1 MISVKPDLLVRV
13 SAAAEAAATAG
24 SAGADRS
31 PRVGADVVEVAR
43 VERILSR
50 WNTSFT
56 RRCFTPE
63 EITYCE
69 AKHRPAQHYAGRL
82 AAKEAVYKALGCDVT
97 EPFRPRSIEIGAGRT
112 GSPSIQLSGDLAV
125 RFPRASVSVS
135 ISHDGEYAVAVAIA

>member
-1 MISVKPDLLVRV
+1 M
-13 SAAAEAAATAG
+13 
-24 SAGADRS
+24 
-31 PRVGADVVEVAR
+31 EVAR

-56 RRCFTPE
+56 RRCFTSE

-69 AKHRPAQHYAGRL
+69 AKHQPAQHYAGRL
-82 AAKEAVYKALGCDVT
+82 AAKEAVYKALGCGGT
-97 EPFRPRSIEIGAGRT
+97 EPFRPRSIEIAAGRT